1 MEFHMRVGN
10 FSLLIPEG
18 VEKDSGHIALP
29 HGKQYTLKAGNHAGS
44 RCDAEVSI
52 DGKKIGTFRLDG
64 YDYLTLERS
73 PDDSGR
79 FTFYADGTADA
90 ERAGVAAVAVPDRGL
105 IQVKF
110 VPERYRE
117 RVVRPAAMTRSVG
130 GPRGQSL
137 GGEEYTSD
145 RLLVEGSA
153 PHSFGT
159 RSVEKTTGG
168 ITGLSGH
175 SDQQFTAVGRID
187 RDEDQAVTIS
197 VRLILRD
204 DGPRPLKAAA
214 GMGNPVP
221 APV

>member
-1 MEFHMRVGN
+1 MRVGN

-18 VEKDSGHIALP
+18 VEKDSGHVALP
-29 HGKQYTLKAGNHAGS
+29 HGRQYTLKAGNHAGS

-52 DGKKIGTFRLDG
+52 DGKEIGTFRLNG
-64 YDYLTLERS
+64 HDYLTLERS
-73 PDDSGR
+73 PDDNGR

-90 ERAGVAAVAVPDRGL
+90 ERAGVAGVQVPDRGL
-105 IQVKF
+105 IQVRF
-110 VPERYRE
+110 VPEKYRE
-117 RVVRPAAMTRSVG
+117 PMPRVRGA
-130 GPRGQSL
+130 RGQSAGAYYSSKSL
-137 GGEEYTSD
+137 SFDEP
-145 RLLVEGSA
+145 VGSA
-153 PHSFGT
+153 PASFGAA
-159 RSVEKTTGG
+159 RATGG

-175 SDQQFTAVGRID
+175 SDQKFTHVAWID
-187 RDEDQAVTIS
+187 RDESQAVTIS